1 VDYHTIPQHLPTSI
15 TIDNF
20 YDDPDEVREYAL
32 GLEYQPEKNHGAV
45 GFRSEAGRRILPGTR
60 ELFEKYLG
68 RKIKNWDVHRTNG
81 CFQWCPETTR
91 IVYHC
96 DQTTYA
102 AIIFL
107 TPDAPPEAGLSL
119 CRHKKYKIM
128 DSSIFEK
135 ADWYSPNRDHKEP
148 HTDKTPWERVDRIGN
163 VYNRL
168 VLFNAKYIHAVSE
181 YFGDQI
187 HNSRLFQLFF
197 FDI

>member
-1 VDYHTIPQHLPTSI
+1 M
-15 TIDNF
+15 
-20 YDDPDEVREYAL
+20 
-32 GLEYQPEKNHGAV
+32 
-45 GFRSEAGRRILPGTR
+45 GFRCEAGRRILPGTR

-68 RKIKNWDVHRTNG
+68 RKIKNWDAQGTNG

-102 AIIFL
+102 GIIFL

-128 DSSIFEK
+128 DSSIFGK
-135 ADWYSPNRDHKEP
+135 PDWYSPNRGHKEP

-168 VLFNAKYIHAVSE
+168 VLFNAKYVHAVSE